1 MNLIDEAEKAMKNAH
16 APYSNFPVG
25 CAIVGESGKVYLG
38 CNTENACIN
47 AGTCAEPVAIGQA
60 IVQGEKKITKI
71 TIINRTDMPC
81 PPCGACLQII
91 SEFASRDCEIT
102 SSNGSKTKI
111 VKYTLAD
118 LLPITYEGFFQ
129 K

>member
-1 MNLIDEAEKAMKNAH
+1 MDLIEEAEKAMKNAH
-16 APYSNFPVG
+16 APYSGFPVG
-25 CAIVGESGKVYLG
+25 VAVVGNSGKVYLG

-47 AGTCAEPVAIGQA
+47 AGICAEPIAIGQA

-71 TIINRTDMPC
+71 GVINKTESPC
-81 PPCGACLQII
+81 PPCGHCLQII
-91 SEFASRDCEIT
+91 SEFAGRDCEII

-111 VKYTLAD
+111 VKYTLAE
-118 LLPITYEGFFQ
+118 LLPITYDGFFQ